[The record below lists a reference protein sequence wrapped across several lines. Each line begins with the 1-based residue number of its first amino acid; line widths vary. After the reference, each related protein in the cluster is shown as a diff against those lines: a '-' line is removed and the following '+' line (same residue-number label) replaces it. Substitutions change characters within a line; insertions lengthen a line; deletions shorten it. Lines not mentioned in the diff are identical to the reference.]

1 MGLRVRKSINLGGGF
16 RVNISKSGVGY
27 SWGTKGFRVT
37 KTAKGTTRTTA
48 SIPGTGI
55 SYVSESKNSS
65 NRSSKSKATPTP
77 LCEELPELPLA
88 LENKDIHS
96 VTTTEYKDFVAGLQN
111 IKDLNCFLNWGL
123 LAALLFAPYFEWPL
137 WILLVVKIWIR
148 FFHKVRID
156 YQFEDEEEAC
166 SEMEFFR
173 SLSDSGKL
181 WRTEPGA
188 ITPSGDSGANISAEI
203 QDVSSYGFLPFYLKT
218 NIRPVI
224 FKYKKEKIMFFP
236 DKILIE
242 NKRDITAIAYK
253 DCAINLKYLNFVYKG
268 DTIPSDTRVI
278 GSQYTYVNKNG
289 TPDRRYKEN
298 PQYPVCLFVGVSLSF
313 ENINISLISSNSNFI
328 NEIDTLPFNCEL

>member
-37 KTAKGTTRTTA
+37 KTAKGTTRTTT

-55 SYVSESKNSS
+55 SYVSESKSS
-65 NRSSKSKATPTP
+65 ANKSKVSTAPSCETTPV
-77 LCEELPELPLA
+77 E

-96 VTTTEYKDFVAGLQN
+96 VTTAEYKDFVSNLQN
-111 IKDLNCFLNWGL
+111 LKDLNYFLSW
-123 LAALLFAPYFEWPL
+123 ALFASFLFAPYFEWPF

-156 YQFEDEEEAC
+156 YQFEDKEEAC

-173 SLSDSGKL
+173 SLSDSKKI
-181 WRTEPGA
+181 WRTESE
-188 ITPSGDSGANISAEI
+188 IFTSSDNLSGNVSAEI
-203 QDVSSYGFLPFYLKT
+203 QEVSPYGFLPFYLKT

-224 FKYKKEKIMFFP
+224 FKHKKEKIMFFP

-242 NKRDITAIAYK
+242 NKRDITAVAY
-253 DCAINLKYLNFVYKG
+253 DDFDVRLKHLNFVYKDG
-268 DTIPSDTRVI
+268 KVPSDTQVV

-289 TPDRRYKEN
+289 TPDKRYKEN

-313 ENINISLISSNSNFI
+313 ETINISLISSNSNL
-328 NEIDTLPFNCEL
+328 IDKVDSLPSDSKF